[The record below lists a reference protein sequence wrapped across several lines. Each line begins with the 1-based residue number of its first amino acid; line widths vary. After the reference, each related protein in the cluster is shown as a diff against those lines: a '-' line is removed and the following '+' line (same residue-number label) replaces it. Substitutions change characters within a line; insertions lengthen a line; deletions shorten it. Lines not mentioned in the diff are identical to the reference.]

1 MGHKGEG
8 HRDRLVLMDTVLMAV
23 GLDKQ
28 NWWVAALDKQDWWA
42 VVLDKLVALDRLM

>member
-1 MGHKGEG
+1 M
-8 HRDRLVLMDTVLMAV
+8 DTVLMDTVLMAV